1 MRVHVRRSGGFAGLT
16 LEGDI
21 DTSALAP
28 EERARVEQA
37 LGQLQPARAR
47 PSSPDRFQYDLTI
60 TTDDGL
66 RREVTL
72 GESDVPDE
80 LEPLLAGAVQPS
92 LDG

>member
-21 DTSALAP
+21 DTSTLAP
-28 EERARVEQA
+28 EARVRVEQA
-37 LGQLQPARAR
+37 LAQLQSSRGR

-60 TTDDGL
+60 MTDDGQ

-72 GESDVPDE
+72 REPDVPDE
-80 LEPLLAGAVQPS
+80 LQPLLSRAVQPS
-92 LDG
+92 AGG